1 MNENLFEVL
10 RAFRLDAQ
18 PVSCE
23 PYGCGHINVTYL
35 AVTESGLRYILQK
48 INNNTFRDVAGLME
62 NITAVTEFLRTKT
75 DDPRGVLT
83 LVKTHDGASYLHA
96 QDAYWRVYDFVED
109 SICLQLPET
118 DEDFYQSA
126 VGFGTFQQLLTDFP
140 AAKLHETIPN
150 FHNTPDRY
158 RALLETL
165 ERDPMHR
172 AAQVQPE
179 IEFALARQAEMA
191 TIQNAL
197 TAGELPLRVTH
208 NDTKLNNVL
217 LDAKT
222 RKALCVIDL
231 DTVMPGS
238 SLYDFGDSIRFGAA
252 TAAEDEKDLSKM
264 EMSLD
269 RFRVFTRGYV
279 RACPGL
285 TAKELE
291 LLPMGAKTMTMECG
305 VRFLTDYLDGD
316 HYFAVHRD
324 GQNLD
329 RARTQFKLVADRAS
343 GKLLGAHL
351 AGAHATDLIA
361 ETALA
366 LQMGASVQ
374 DIAHTIHAHP
384 TLAEGVF
391 EAAHMF

>member
-1 MNENLFEVL
+1 MNKNLFEVL
-10 RAFRLDAQ
+10 RAFRLDAK

-35 AVTESGLRYILQK
+35 AVMESGRRYILQK
-48 INNNTFRDVAGLME
+48 INNNTFHDVAGLME

-75 DDPRGVLT
+75 DDPRSVLT
-83 LVKTHDGASYLHA
+83 LVKTHDGASYLHT
-96 QDAYWRVYDFVED
+96 QEGCWRVYDFVEGT
-109 SICLQLPET
+109 ICLQLPET

-179 IEFALARQAEMA
+179 IEFALARQAEMSA
-191 TIQNAL
+191 IQNAL

-329 RARTQFKLVADRAS
+329 RARTQFKLVADME
-343 GKLLGAHL
+343 KKW
-351 AGAHATDLIA
+351 DEMQKIV
-361 ETALA
+361 E
-366 LQMGASVQ
+366 
-374 DIAHTIHAHP
+374 
-384 TLAEGVF
+384 E
-391 EAAHMF
+391 EAK

>member
-1 MNENLFEVL
+1 MNEKLLTILHGFQ
-10 RAFRLDAQ
+10 LDSD

-35 AVTESGLRYILQK
+35 VVTKSGHRYILQK
-48 INNNTFRDVAGLME
+48 INHHTFRDVAGLME
-62 NITAVTEFLRTKT
+62 NITAVTEFLRAKS
-75 DDPRGVLT
+75 DDPRSVLT
-83 LVKTHDGASYLHA
+83 LVKTRDGVSYLHA
-96 QDAYWRVYDFVED
+96 QDGYWRVYDFVED
-109 SICLQLPET
+109 TLCLQQPES

-126 VGFGTFQQLLTDFP
+126 VGFGTFQQLLSDFP
-140 AAKLHETIPN
+140 AERLHETILN

-158 RALLETL
+158 RAFLETL

-179 IEFALARQAEMA
+179 IEFALARQAGMSA
-191 TIQNAL
+191 IQSAL

-264 EMSLD
+264 EMSLE
-269 RFRVFTRGYV
+269 RFRIFTHGYV
-279 RACPGL
+279 CSCPGL

-291 LLPMGAKTMTMECG
+291 MLPMGAKTMTMECG
-305 VRFLTDYLDGD
+305 LRFLTDYLDGD
-316 HYFAVHRD
+316 HYFAVHRE

-329 RARTQFKLVADRAS
+329 RARTQFKLVADMEKKWTEMRKIVEEES
-343 GKLLGAHL
+343 K
-351 AGAHATDLIA
+351 
-361 ETALA
+361 
-366 LQMGASVQ
+366 
-374 DIAHTIHAHP
+374 
-384 TLAEGVF
+384 
-391 EAAHMF
+391 